1 MAAIKIVAYV
11 DGGDFFR
18 LINNSYESRVQEIK
32 REKSAEKT
40 TENFEEVY

>member
-1 MAAIKIVAYV
+1 MSME
-11 DGGDFFR
+11 GDFFR